1 VASLGIRR
9 DVLVHMEQSW
19 GVPDEGH
26 VFTGGPGPLARLDVL
41 VYRPP
46 DPTGM
51 TSFATVG
58 MAVGTLPGDLA
69 QGGGGRAELWC
80 SRRGPLDAADE
91 AAVATRLADLVLRP
105 WATGEPVDWG
115 HIVPLDHDF
124 PTFPGCPAVFL
135 SGPLTPGGSDYIE
148 TADGR
153 VRIVHVVPITEAERE
168 RARDLPPLD
177 TVTGLTGPADIFA
190 PRPVE
195 LWDDTRGQ
203 PTPA

>member
-1 VASLGIRR
+1 
-9 DVLVHMEQSW
+9 
-19 GVPDEGH
+19 
-26 VFTGGPGPLARLDVL
+26 
-41 VYRPP
+41 
-46 DPTGM
+46 
-51 TSFATVG
+51 
-58 MAVGTLPGDLA
+58 
-69 QGGGGRAELWC
+69 
-80 SRRGPLDAADE
+80 
-91 AAVATRLADLVLRP
+91 
-105 WATGEPVDWG
+105 
-115 HIVPLDHDF
+115 VPLDHDF